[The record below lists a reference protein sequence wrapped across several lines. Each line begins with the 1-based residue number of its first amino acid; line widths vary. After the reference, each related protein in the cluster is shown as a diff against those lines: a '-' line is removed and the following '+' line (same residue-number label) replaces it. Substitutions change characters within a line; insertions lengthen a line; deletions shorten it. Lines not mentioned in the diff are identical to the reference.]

1 MISRNKYLSQ
11 LINNKKRL
19 ILVFKSRA
27 RPDFSRGFYVS
38 SCKLVKV
45 IFTRPNIVKNA
56 QK

>member
-27 RPDFSRGFYVS
+27 RPDFSRGFYVPS
-38 SCKLVKV
+38 YKLINVV
-45 IFTRPNIVKNA
+45 FTRPNIAKNA